1 MREESLSTALG
12 NSLTEEAATV
22 SSELLEVG
30 LDAILEDGLLK
41 DIPLLS
47 TAVSIYKIGNSIK
60 ERHNIKKL
68 NSFLNELNNG
78 IVDDCQRE
86 EYKRDFVENK
96 KIRNKELEYILVL
109 IDRYLSEDRSRLL
122 AKLYL
127 AYLENRIVWDE
138 FVMYAE
144 ILDRL
149 FKLDIDT
156 LVSDAAQYIVYRNI
170 GAESILRLVAIGLMV
185 DATDTSPFEQRS
197 NGNYSLTPVGLK
209 RAVSTDK
216 VYMRTEFGEK
226 LAEILR

>member
-1 MREESLSTALG
+1 MSEQSLSTALG

-127 AYLENRIVWDE
+127 AYLENRIVWYE

-170 GAESILRLVAIGLMV
+170 GAESILRLVALGLMV

>member
-1 MREESLSTALG
+1 MSERSLSTALG

-78 IVDDCQRE
+78 IVDDFQRE
-86 EYKRDFVENK
+86 EYIRDFVENK

-109 IDRYLSEDRSRLL
+109 IERYLSEDRSRLL

-156 LVSDAAQYIVYRNI
+156 LVSDADQYIVYKNI
-170 GAESILRLVAIGLMV
+170 GAESILRLVALGLMV

-197 NGNYSLTPVGLK
+197 NGNFSFTTVGLN

>member
-1 MREESLSTALG
+1 MSEESLSTALG

-86 EYKRDFVENK
+86 EYIQDFVENK
-96 KIRNKELEYILVL
+96 KIRNKELEYIIVL
-109 IDRYLSEDRSRLL
+109 IDRYLSEDRPRLL

-127 AYLENRIVWDE
+127 AYLENKIVWDE

-156 LVSDAAQYIVYRNI
+156 LISDGTQYTVYRNI
-170 GAESILRLVAIGLMV
+170 GAESILRLVALGLIV
-185 DATDTSPFEQRS
+185 EESNNLLYNAYGKEYNDHSRYFEEVFGKHKEYQ
-197 NGNYSLTPVGLK
+197 
-209 RAVSTDK
+209 
-216 VYMRTEFGEK
+216 RTEFGEK